1 MKKISDIRGE
11 EALDV
16 LADIMEPA
24 SEIMTDKDVILLA
37 RAGERLRSVSTA
49 IKNHKKAVIEILA
62 ILDGEDPEE
71 YEPSLMSLPTKLL
84 EIFNDPTMQQ
94 VFSLQGQTQEK
105 NASGSATGS
114 TKGTAKK

>member
-1 MKKISDIRGE
+1 MRKISDIKGE

-24 SEIMTDKDVILLA
+24 SEIMTDKDVVLLA

-49 IKNHKKAVIEILA
+49 IKNHKGAVIKILA
-62 ILDGEDPEE
+62 ILEMEDPEE
-71 YEPSLMSLPTKLL
+71 YQPSLMSLPTKLL
-84 EIFNDPTMQQ
+84 EVFNDPTMKQ

-105 NASGSATGS
+105 NASGSATEN
-114 TKGTAKK
+114 TKETAKK